1 MSQPFYTIDTLQ
13 PGKSIGFLV
22 KRCGGLM
29 SQLAERRFAAEQ
41 VSFTQWMVIA
51 NLARFEHLTA
61 TQLSAETCHD
71 MGALTR
77 IVDDLEAAGLVRRER
92 SERDRRVV
100 EIALTPDGRRH
111 LQAGKRLVVELLNAL
126 VAPFS
131 PQEIETLIALLQR
144 LMLRLQEAGETTQTR
159 DPRQASRSRGTAP
172 PEAASTVRP
181 RPARGVR
188 RSRKGE
194 AT

>member
-1 MSQPFYTIDTLQ
+1 MPQPFYTVDSLE
-13 PGKSIGFLV
+13 PGKSIGFLI

-29 SQLAERRFAAEQ
+29 SQIAERRFTGGE
-41 VSFTQWMVIA
+41 VSFTQWIVLA

-61 TQLSAETCHD
+61 TALSAETCHD

-111 LQAGKRLVVELLNAL
+111 LQAGKRLVVEMLNSLLG
-126 VAPFS
+126 PFS
-131 PQEIETLIALLQR
+131 RQEIETLIELLQR
-144 LMLRLQEAGETTQTR
+144 MMARLQEAQEAEETSSTLGPQEA
-159 DPRQASRSRGTAP
+159 PRSR
-172 PEAASTVRP
+172 
-181 RPARGVR
+181 RGVQQDALR
-188 RSRKGE
+188 PTRSRRARRGR
-194 AT
+194 AQ